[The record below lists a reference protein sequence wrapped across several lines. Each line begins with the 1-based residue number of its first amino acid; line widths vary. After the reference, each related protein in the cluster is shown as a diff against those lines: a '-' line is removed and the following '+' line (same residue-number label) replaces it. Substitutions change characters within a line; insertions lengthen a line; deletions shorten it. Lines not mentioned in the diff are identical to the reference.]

1 MPINI
6 LKEQIWILLT
16 LQILQHDDF
25 PENIPTTQ
33 WKVIGKY
40 EGGGEG
46 VFIVTS
52 KLL

>member
-1 MPINI
+1 MHINI

-16 LQILQHDDF
+16 LRILQHDDF

-46 VFIVTS
+46 VFIMTS